1 MILEAELPAVRD
13 YLLKELESRRPAIT
27 TLYRYYRGE
36 HPLPDAPKE
45 VRDAYLAFL
54 RQSRTNFCRLIVK
67 ATAERLRVTG
77 LRSSTSKTD
86 AERDVAAWRRY
97 WQANALDRDSRLVH
111 DAALIARRGFTM
123 VWPNEVEGAPPS
135 ITAEHPSQCIV
146 AYEAGNKTKRA
157 AGLKTF
163 VDIVAQRRYCT
174 VWTPELVANYV
185 APWKS
190 STPGTGGKIEWEPW
204 VDLELGIMP
213 LDANPLEAVALVEF
227 VNDPDL
233 ILEPM
238 GELDGGIID
247 VQDRINKQV
256 LDRMVASNF
265 AAFKQK
271 WATGLALTQNPDG
284 TDAEPY
290 RMAVDSLLVAE
301 DPLVKFGEF
310 SETDLT
316 GYISGAEADIEY
328 MASMSRTPANYLLG
342 KLGRVDSAD
351 GIKATENALVSKCG
365 ERRDSFTESW
375 ETTIRLAMKLDGDD
389 RADDYALAMLWKD
402 TETRT
407 MAEMIDAAVKMVA
420 IGVPWAEVMAFIGY
434 SPTDIVRLDTMRA
447 DDAANGLLAAPAMAL
462 AQQMPPAGTATRPPS
477 TPRPPA

>member
-1 MILEAELPAVRD
+1 MIGMAEVEPIRD
-13 YLLKELESRRPAIT
+13 AMLKELDSRRQDIGL
-27 TLYRYYRGE
+27 LYRYYRGD

-54 RQSRTNFCRLIVK
+54 RQSRTNFCRLVVK
-67 ATAERLRVTG
+67 ATAERLRVVG
-77 LRSSTSKTD
+77 LRSSSGTD
-86 AERDVAAWRRY
+86 DADVTAWKRY
-97 WQANALDRDSRLVH
+97 WQGNALDRESRLVH
-111 DAALIARRGFTM
+111 DAALIARRGFTLT
-123 VWPNEVEGAPPS
+123 WPNQTPGAPPT
-135 ITAEHPSQCIV
+135 ITSEHPSQCIV
-146 AYEAGNKTKRA
+146 IYEAGNRNKRA
-157 AGLKTF
+157 AGLKTY
-163 VDIVAQRRYCT
+163 VDAFAGARYAT
-174 VWTPELVANYV
+174 LWTPELVLNWR

-190 STPGTGGKIEWEPW
+190 GQATSGRIMWEPYEDLADGVLP
-204 VDLELGIMP
+204 VDE
-213 LDANPLEAVALVEF
+213 NPLGAVALVEF
-227 VNDPDL
+227 VNDPDM

-238 GELDGGIID
+238 SELDGGVLD
-247 VQDRINKQV
+247 VQDRINKQI

-316 GYISGAEADIEY
+316 GYISGSEQDVEM

-351 GIKATENALVSKCG
+351 GIKATENSLVAKCG
-365 ERRDSFTESW
+365 ERVDSFTESW
-375 ETTIRLAMKLDGDD
+375 EETVRLGFKADGDP
-389 RADDYALAMLWKD
+389 RADDYALSMLWKD

-407 MAEMIDAAVKMVA
+407 MAEMIDAATKMAA

-434 SPTDIVRLDTMRA
+434 SPTDIVRLDAMRA
-447 DDAANGLLAAPAMAL
+447 DDAANGLLASVSIGQAS
-462 AQQMPPAGTATRPPS
+462 QMPPAGAPARTLPTAR
-477 TPRPPA
+477 